1 MTISIVTGG
10 AGFIGSHIVEKL
22 LQLEHM
28 VVVIDNEYSDNDNFH
43 WRKDTLNVNI
53 DITDYKGLKQAFTG
67 ADYIFHCAAEARI
80 GPAIENPVNALNI
93 NTIGTCNVLQCAR
106 EVKAKKVLYSSTSS
120 GYGLNEAP
128 NVETQP
134 DDCLN
139 PYSVSKVNGEK
150 LCKMYTDLF
159 GLETVIFRYFNVYG
173 NRQPIKGQ
181 YAPVIGIF
189 LRQLE
194 NDQELTIV
202 GDGEQR
208 RDFVNVKD
216 VVQANILAA
225 TKELD
230 DSALGQVYN
239 VGTGVNYSVNEIAKM
254 ISDFTVN
261 IDARPGE
268 AKETLAH
275 ISRIKGTLGWEPTIK
290 VEDWISEQLTPE
302 IPPQNENPIR
312 RSFDKIKNWLYGE

>member
-22 LQLEHM
+22 KRLDHM

-53 DITDYKGLKQAFTG
+53 DITDYKALKKAFTG

-128 NVETQP
+128 NVETQS

-139 PYSVSKVNGEK
+139 PYSVSKIAGEK
-150 LCKMYTDLF
+150 LCKMYTDLY
-159 GLETVIFRYFNVYG
+159 GLNTIIFRYFNVFG
-173 NRQPIKGQ
+173 ERAPRKGQ
-181 YAPVIGIF
+181 YAPVTGIF
-189 LRQLE
+189 LRQKAAGE
-194 NDQELTIV
+194 PLTIV

-208 RDFVNVKD
+208 RDYIYVKD
-216 VVQANILAA
+216 VANANVMAA
-225 TKELD
+225 ISNPD
-230 DSALGQVYN
+230 DDAYGQVYN
-239 VGTGVNYSVNEIAKM
+239 VGSGKNYSVNEIASF
-254 ISDFTVN
+254 ISDDTINIPPRIGEARNSLAN
-261 IDARPGE
+261 IDKIQKTFAWKPE
-268 AKETLAH
+268 VDVEQW
-275 ISRIKGTLGWEPTIK
+275 IKT
-290 VEDWISEQLTPE
+290 QL
-302 IPPQNENPIR
+302 
-312 RSFDKIKNWLYGE
+312 

>member
-22 LQLEHM
+22 KKLDHM
-28 VVVIDNEYSDNDNFH
+28 VVVIDNEYSDNDHFH

-53 DITDYKGLKQAFTG
+53 DITDYKALKKAFTG

-128 NVETQP
+128 NIETQP

-139 PYSVSKVNGEK
+139 PYSVSKIAGEK
-150 LCKMYTDLF
+150 LCKMYTDLY
-159 GLETVIFRYFNVYG
+159 GLNTIIFRYFNVFG
-173 NRQPIKGQ
+173 ERAPRKGQ
-181 YAPVIGIF
+181 YAPVTGIF
-189 LRQLE
+189 LRQKTAGE
-194 NDQELTIV
+194 PLTIV

-208 RDFVNVKD
+208 RDYIYVKD
-216 VVQANILAA
+216 VANANVMAA
-225 TKELD
+225 ISNPD
-230 DSALGQVYN
+230 DEAYGQVYN
-239 VGTGVNYSVNEIAKM
+239 IGSGKNYSVNEIASF
-254 ISDFTVN
+254 ISDDTINIPPRIGEARNSLAN
-261 IDARPGE
+261 IDKIQKTFAWKPKVDVE
-268 AKETLAH
+268 QW
-275 ISRIKGTLGWEPTIK
+275 IKT
-290 VEDWISEQLTPE
+290 QL
-302 IPPQNENPIR
+302 
-312 RSFDKIKNWLYGE
+312 

>member
-22 LQLEHM
+22 KRLDHM

-53 DITDYKGLKQAFTG
+53 DITDYKALKKAFTG

-106 EVKAKKVLYSSTSS
+106 EVGAKKVLYSSTSS

-128 NVETQP
+128 NVEIQP

-139 PYSVSKVNGEK
+139 PYSVSKIAGEK
-150 LCKMYTDLF
+150 LCKMYTDLY
-159 GLETVIFRYFNVYG
+159 GLNTIIFRYFNVFG
-173 NRQPIKGQ
+173 ERAPRKGQ
-181 YAPVIGIF
+181 YAPVTGIF
-189 LRQLE
+189 LRQKAAGE
-194 NDQELTIV
+194 PLTIV

-208 RDFVNVKD
+208 RDYIYVKD
-216 VVQANILAA
+216 VANANVMAA
-225 TKELD
+225 ISNPD
-230 DSALGQVYN
+230 DDAYGQVYN
-239 VGTGVNYSVNEIAKM
+239 VGSGKNYSVNEIASF
-254 ISDFTVN
+254 ISDDTINIPPRIGEARNSLAN
-261 IDARPGE
+261 IDKIQKTFAWKPE
-268 AKETLAH
+268 VDVEQW
-275 ISRIKGTLGWEPTIK
+275 IKT
-290 VEDWISEQLTPE
+290 QL
-302 IPPQNENPIR
+302 
-312 RSFDKIKNWLYGE
+312 

>member
-22 LQLEHM
+22 KRLDHM

-53 DITDYKGLKQAFTG
+53 DITDYKALKKAFTG

-93 NTIGTCNVLQCAR
+93 NTMGTCNVLQCAR

-139 PYSVSKVNGEK
+139 PYSVSKIAGEK
-150 LCKMYTDLF
+150 LCKMYTDLY
-159 GLETVIFRYFNVYG
+159 GLNTIIFRYFNVFG
-173 NRQPIKGQ
+173 ERAPRKGQ
-181 YAPVIGIF
+181 YAPVTGIF
-189 LRQLE
+189 LRQKAAGE
-194 NDQELTIV
+194 PLTIV

-208 RDFVNVKD
+208 RDYIYVKD
-216 VVQANILAA
+216 VANANVMAA
-225 TKELD
+225 ISNPD
-230 DSALGQVYN
+230 DDAYGQVYN
-239 VGTGVNYSVNEIAKM
+239 VGSGKNYSVNEIASF
-254 ISDFTVN
+254 ISDDTINIPPRIGEARNSLAN
-261 IDARPGE
+261 IDKIQKTFAWKPE
-268 AKETLAH
+268 VDVEQW
-275 ISRIKGTLGWEPTIK
+275 IKT
-290 VEDWISEQLTPE
+290 QL
-302 IPPQNENPIR
+302 
-312 RSFDKIKNWLYGE
+312 

>member
-22 LQLEHM
+22 KRLDHM

-53 DITDYKGLKQAFTG
+53 DITDYKALKKAFTG

-106 EVKAKKVLYSSTSS
+106 EVGAKKVLYSSTSS

-128 NVETQP
+128 NIETQP

-139 PYSVSKVNGEK
+139 PYSVSKIAGEK
-150 LCKMYTDLF
+150 LCKMYTDLY
-159 GLETVIFRYFNVYG
+159 GLNTIIFRYFNVFG
-173 NRQPIKGQ
+173 ERAPRKGQ
-181 YAPVIGIF
+181 YAPVTGIF
-189 LRQLE
+189 LRQKAAGE
-194 NDQELTIV
+194 PLTIV

-208 RDFVNVKD
+208 RDYIYVKD
-216 VVQANILAA
+216 VSNANVMAA
-225 TKELD
+225 ISNPD
-230 DSALGQVYN
+230 DDAYGQVYN
-239 VGTGVNYSVNEIAKM
+239 VGSGKNYSVNEIASF
-254 ISDFTVN
+254 ISDDTINIPPRIGEARNSLAN
-261 IDARPGE
+261 IDKIQKTFAWKPE
-268 AKETLAH
+268 VDVEQW
-275 ISRIKGTLGWEPTIK
+275 IKT
-290 VEDWISEQLTPE
+290 QL
-302 IPPQNENPIR
+302 
-312 RSFDKIKNWLYGE
+312 

>member
-22 LQLEHM
+22 KRLDHM

-53 DITDYKGLKQAFTG
+53 DITDYKALKKAFTG

-106 EVKAKKVLYSSTSS
+106 EVGAKKVLYSSTSS

-128 NVETQP
+128 NVETQT

-139 PYSVSKVNGEK
+139 PYSVSKIAGEK
-150 LCKMYTDLF
+150 LCKMYTDLY
-159 GLETVIFRYFNVYG
+159 GLNTIIFRYFNVFG
-173 NRQPIKGQ
+173 ERAPRKGQ
-181 YAPVIGIF
+181 YAPVTGIF
-189 LRQLE
+189 LRQKAAGE
-194 NDQELTIV
+194 SLTIV

-208 RDFVNVKD
+208 RDYIYVED
-216 VVQANILAA
+216 VANANIMAA
-225 TKELD
+225 ISNPD
-230 DSALGQVYN
+230 DDAYGQVYN
-239 VGTGVNYSVNEIAKM
+239 VGSGKNYSVNEIASF
-254 ISDFTVN
+254 ISDDTINIPPRIGEARNSLAN
-261 IDARPGE
+261 IDKIQKTFAWKPE
-268 AKETLAH
+268 VDVEQW
-275 ISRIKGTLGWEPTIK
+275 IKT
-290 VEDWISEQLTPE
+290 QL
-302 IPPQNENPIR
+302 
-312 RSFDKIKNWLYGE
+312 